1 MLWCMPYSYRVDD
14 ERGVMLIEATAPNSY
29 ETSRSG
35 IEEFARAP
43 GLGPD
48 FGVLL
53 DLRENDYTP
62 SAIEAHDLTNLYLD
76 KFRGRPLAMVVSR
89 LVQLGVANMI
99 STIADLRGGSV
110 RAFRDRKE
118 AEAWLASEVKQR
130 REAVS

>member
-1 MLWCMPYSYRVDD
+1 
-14 ERGVMLIEATAPNSY
+14 
-29 ETSRSG
+29 
-35 IEEFARAP
+35 
-43 GLGPD
+43 
-48 FGVLL
+48 
-53 DLRENDYTP
+53 
-62 SAIEAHDLTNLYLD
+62 
-76 KFRGRPLAMVVSR
+76 MVVSR